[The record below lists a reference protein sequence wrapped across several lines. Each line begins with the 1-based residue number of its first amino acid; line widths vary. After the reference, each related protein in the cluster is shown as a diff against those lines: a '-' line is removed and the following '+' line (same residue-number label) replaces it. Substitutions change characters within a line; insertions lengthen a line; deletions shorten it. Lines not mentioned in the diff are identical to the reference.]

1 MLSAIAISAKRISI
15 LPTLLFILVAPAF
28 AQFSSGIEGTVRDTS
43 GALIAGAK
51 VTLTDTRLGVGKDV
65 ITSQAGHF
73 RIDSIASST
82 YLVQVDASGFK
93 VWEQKDLVLQVG
105 EIRTLAPTLQ
115 VGAASSQ
122 VTVSAAEASVNLTS
136 ATTGSVISETT
147 LHETP
152 LSGQNVFSLA
162 ALTPGM
168 TGIGANQA
176 DNYTNEYPINI
187 NAAGLRQEENGYMID
202 GATSN
207 SPGRGGATSISL
219 NPEIVQSMDVRTNDF
234 DAQKGRNGGATVNV
248 FTNSG
253 SNDFHCT
260 LDYYFLN
267 NSLSARQEFQAS
279 IPTFQRNEMGATI
292 GGPIIKNK
300 LFFYAGLDVLR
311 SSNVTSGQSTF
322 ETQDFLNYAKTHY
335 PNDLATEVLELSP
348 PSVYPTTGL
357 KTVAE
362 LEAATPGYFAPPAG
376 IPAGLEAVGTANY
389 SYSVPKNGYQW
400 SVRVDDYL
408 SKTDRIYVEGIRD
421 SDTSGGYTARPAVD
435 DAEANHSDFINIDW
449 THTFSPRLLNEAGIH
464 EIRPYGSDIGAPTMV
479 IPYVSVTGLYG
490 FGNWGPGNFTQTT
503 VGWRD
508 VMTATVKTHTL
519 KFGFDMFNARE
530 IGDQSGAHSRPSYTF
545 NNLLDFIQDEATVE
559 NATPVNLITHLQSS
573 YNRLY
578 RDFDQ
583 GYYVQDDWKVKPRLT
598 INAGLR
604 YDQLGNY
611 FDIISPALTN
621 FNFGAGT
628 TPNEQIAN
636 GSTSLAPNNHVL
648 DHNIWDV
655 TPRVGFAWDVF
666 GAGRTSLRGG
676 FGVYADEPAHLHFT
690 DILSGNLPNS
700 YSPYISVYSGQQ
712 PVFQFCSPPSGWNE
726 VCPVVPTNNVALN
739 ANGGLEI
746 NGVIQRAS
754 LGGYSPQYKFT
765 QVEDWTLSLQQQ
777 LRNDLIFELNYSA
790 TAAHHLPIYNQ
801 DINRFAGD
809 LIKNQGSLNRLNPN
823 FGDITYATSDGN
835 SMGNFLSAVITRRT
849 SHGLSL
855 RGIYT
860 WGKAL
865 DVVSNSGSEGGL
877 TGVIPSEASAIIQSS
892 NYAAQR
898 GRSDFDIRQQ
908 VSMDG
913 TWSVPGHYGNRLETS
928 VLGGWQFAGVWIL
941 QTGLPFTVYNG
952 AAFNPICAR
961 NTGAGGS
968 CFDSNNVFIPGSVI
982 TGNGGGDYNAD
993 GSDYDVP
1000 NTPTFGR
1007 HLTGQAHKKFLTGVF
1022 PASAFPV
1029 PSPGAEGNLGR
1040 NTYDQPGYNNL
1051 DFTFSKVF
1059 TTPWFFGEKLR
1070 IEAKGE
1076 TFNLFNRVNLN
1087 SVNSD
1092 LSNPLFGTASAQL
1105 PARRLQ
1111 FHLRASF

>member
-1 MLSAIAISAKRISI
+1 MLSVILTKRLSI
-15 LPTLLFILVAPAF
+15 LSALLFLLVTPVF
-28 AQFSSGIEGTVRDTS
+28 AQFSSGIEGTAHDTS
-43 GALIAGAK
+43 GALIAEAK
-51 VTLTDTRLGVGKDV
+51 VTLTDTRLGVDKTV
-65 ITSQAGHF
+65 VTNQAGYF
-73 RIDSIASST
+73 RIDSIAAST
-82 YLVQVDASGFK
+82 YRLQIEASGFK
-93 VWEQKDLVLQVG
+93 LWEQKDLVLQVG
-105 EIRTLAPTLQ
+105 EVRTIAPTLE

-122 VTVSAAEASVNLTS
+122 ITVAASVESVNLTS
-136 ATTGSVISETT
+136 AMTGSVISETT

-152 LSGQNVFSLA
+152 LSGQNVYSLA

-253 SNDFHCT
+253 SNDFHGS
-260 LDYYFLN
+260 LNYYFLN
-267 NSLSARQEFQAS
+267 NSLSARNEFQTT
-279 IPTFQRNEMGATI
+279 IPTFERNESGATF

-300 LFFYAGLDVLR
+300 LFFYAGIDVLR
-311 SSNVTSGQSTF
+311 SSTVTTGQSTF
-322 ETQDFLNYAKTHY
+322 ETQDFLNYAKANL
-335 PNDLATEVLELSP
+335 PNNLATKVLELSP

-357 KTVAE
+357 QTVAQ

-376 IPAGLEAVGTANY
+376 IPGNLEAVGTANY

-400 SVRVDDYL
+400 SIRIDDYL
-408 SKTDRIYVEGIRD
+408 SQKDRIYVEGIRD

-435 DAEANHSDFINIDW
+435 DAEANHSDFVNIDW

-464 EIRPYGSDIGAPTMV
+464 EIRPYGSDIGAPTMI

-530 IGDQSGAHSRPSYTF
+530 IGDQSGAHSRPSYSF
-545 NNLLDFIQDEATVE
+545 NNLLDFIQDEATTE
-559 NATPVNLITHLQSS
+559 SATPVNLLTHLQSS

-578 RDFDQ
+578 RDFYQ
-583 GYYVQDDWKVKPRLT
+583 GYYIQDDWKAKPRLT

-621 FNFGAGT
+621 FTFGSGAT
-628 TPNEQIAN
+628 TDEQIAN
-636 GSTSLAPNNHVL
+636 GKTALAPNDHVL
-648 DHNIWDV
+648 NHNIWDI

-666 GAGRTSLRGG
+666 GKGRTSLRGG
-676 FGVYADEPAHLHFT
+676 FGIFADEPAHLHFT
-690 DILSGNLPNS
+690 DILSGNLPND
-700 YSPYISVYSGQQ
+700 YSPDISVYSGQK
-712 PVFQFCSPPSGWNE
+712 PVFQFCDPPSGWNE
-726 VCPVVPTNNVALN
+726 VCPVVPTNNVTLN

-754 LGGYSPQYKFT
+754 LGGYSPNYKFT
-765 QVEDWTLSLQQQ
+765 QVDDWSLSLQQQ
-777 LRNDLIFELNYSA
+777 LRSDLIFELNYSG

-809 LIKNQGSLNRLNPN
+809 LIQNKNSLNRLNPN

-835 SMGNFLSAVITRRT
+835 SIGNFLSAVLTRRT
-849 SHGLSL
+849 SHGFGL

-877 TGVIPSEASAIIQSS
+877 SGVIPNEASAIIQNG
-892 NYAAQR
+892 NYSAQR

-908 VSMDG
+908 LSVDG
-913 TWSVPGHYGNRLETS
+913 TWTVPNHYGNHLETA

-952 AAFNPICAR
+952 AAFSPVCAHNPGASCYDAT
-961 NTGAGGS
+961 NT
-968 CFDSNNVFIPGSVI
+968 FIPGSVI
-982 TGNGGGDYNAD
+982 TGDSGGDYNAD
-993 GSDYDVP
+993 GSNYDVP
-1000 NTPTFGR
+1000 NVPTFGK
-1007 HLTGQAHKKFLTGVF
+1007 HLSGQPHKKFLTGVF

-1029 PSPGAEGNLGR
+1029 PTPGVEGNLGR

-1051 DFTFSKVF
+1051 DFTFSRIF

-1076 TFNLFNRVNLN
+1076 TFNLFNRVNLTA
-1087 SVNSD
+1087 VTSD
-1092 LSNPLFGTASAQL
+1092 LSNPLFGTASGQL
-1105 PARRLQ
+1105 PARSLQ
-1111 FHLRASF
+1111 LHVRASF